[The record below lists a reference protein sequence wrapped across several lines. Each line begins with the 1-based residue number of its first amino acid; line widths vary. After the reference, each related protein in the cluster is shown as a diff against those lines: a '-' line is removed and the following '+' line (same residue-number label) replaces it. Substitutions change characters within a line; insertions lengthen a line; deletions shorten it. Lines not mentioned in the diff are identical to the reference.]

1 MSVDLHPKTEKAMA
15 AMIEAVRAEI
25 AATDALT
32 NEIQVSICRL
42 KAKAMRD
49 THEARS

>member
-1 MSVDLHPKTEKAMA
+1 MSADLHSKTEQEMA
-15 AMIEAVRAEI
+15 AMIRAVRAEI

-32 NEIQVSICRL
+32 IDIQITIYRL
-42 KAKAMRD
+42 KSKAMRE